1 MAITDNQ
8 TKRRT
13 DMAEDTGVAKAKKEP
28 AEEVLVEMEDGTKV
42 NFVGKRK
49 MNKTSVE
56 ADDGSLSVR
65 VDFRNGSTRT
75 YKLNPDLLRKF
86 ALHGAEQKY
95 GDEVA
100 GIDDLD
106 DAVVAMDDLHSRL
119 TKGEWTQAR
128 ESSGFAGASIV
139 IRALMESTGKTQDAI
154 KAFLE
159 GKLEADKAAK
169 EGTEQKPLTRAA
181 LYAALRNSEK
191 LKPIV
196 ARLEAEKAA
205 KAKGANK
212 VNVDDILA
220 EAGAQ

>member
-1 MAITDNQ
+1 MADDD
-8 TKRRT
+8 KKP
-13 DMAEDTGVAKAKKEP
+13 AKAP
-28 AEEVLVEMEDGTKV
+28 PEEVLVEMEDGSKV

-49 MNKTSVE
+49 MNKTSIE
-56 ADDGSLSVR
+56 GDDGTLAVR

-75 YKLNPDLLRKF
+75 YQLNSALLKKF

-119 TKGEWTQAR
+119 SKGEWTQAR
-128 ESSGFAGASIV
+128 ESSGFAGASVV
-139 IRALMESTGKTQDAI
+139 IRAMMESTGKTQEAV

-159 GKLEADKAAK
+159 SKLEASKAAA
-169 EGTEQKPLTRAA
+169 EGTDAKPLTRAA
-181 LYAALRNSEK
+181 LYAALRGSEK

-212 VNVDDILA
+212 VDADAILG
-220 EAGAQ
+220 ELV